1 MMTIKVNNIDLSYEV
16 SGLGAPIILLHGN
29 GETHHIFDRIIK
41 PLSAHFTIYAI
52 DLRGHGESSPITDY
66 HYSDMADDIYEF
78 IKVLKIDKPI
88 LYGFSDGGIIG
99 ILLASRYP
107 DLLSRLMVSGV
118 NISPKGLKNG
128 WHILFKIQYLLNS
141 DQKIGMMLKE
151 PNISP
156 RELHA
161 ITTPTLLLVGSND
174 VIKKS
179 HTKLI
184 FDNIYGA
191 VLQIVQRETHGSYV
205 VNSDKLY
212 PIIKQFC
219 LK

>member
-41 PLSAHFTIYAI
+41 PLSVHFTVYAI
-52 DLRGHGESSPITDY
+52 DLRGHGDSSQSTIY
-66 HYSDMADDIYEF
+66 HYSDMSNDIYEL

-99 ILLASRYP
+99 VLLACRYP
-107 DLLSRLMVSGV
+107 DLLSRLIVSGV
-118 NISPKGLKNG
+118 NISPKGLKNR
-128 WHILFKIQYLLNS
+128 WHLLFKISYLFGR
-141 DQKIGMMLKE
+141 DPKIGMMLKE

-184 FDNIYGA
+184 SDNIYGA
-191 VLQIVQRETHGSYV
+191 VLQIVQRETHSSYIV
-205 VNSDKLY
+205 HSDKLY